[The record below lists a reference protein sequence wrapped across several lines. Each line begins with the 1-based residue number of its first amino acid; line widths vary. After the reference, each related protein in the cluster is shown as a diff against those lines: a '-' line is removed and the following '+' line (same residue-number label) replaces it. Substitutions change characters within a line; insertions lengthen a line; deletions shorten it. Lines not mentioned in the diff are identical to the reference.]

1 MQRLPGALRLH
12 IKRIQPRVDGI
23 YCCVPFHTKFPA
35 VKSRPFSAT
44 AAFKQS
50 TMASNNEGGAWIG
63 AQGPGSLDLR
73 ST

>member
-1 MQRLPGALRLH
+1 MMQRLPSALRLH
-12 IKRIQPRVDGI
+12 IKRIQPRVDNR
-23 YCCVPFHTKFPA
+23 YCCVPFHTTYP
-35 VKSRPFSAT
+35 VREFSGAT
-44 AAFKQS
+44 ASKQS